1 MFAVDPRK
9 NVDARLSLLQ
19 TARCKAVKP
28 SVSLAPVLAPAS
40 MRAFVTSAFLFKAAA
55 KCRGVVPS
63 AKNLALA
70 SRAPAFA
77 RILALMCVRQSR
89 LENLHRGLSPITR
102 TGDYSDVVVVDADGR
117 RIPWPEVSR
126 FDQNEMRDLMR
137 EIVNKIYTFLT

>member
-1 MFAVDPRK
+1 MDRK
-9 NVDARLSLLQ
+9 ER
-19 TARCKAVKP
+19 
-28 SVSLAPVLAPAS
+28 
-40 MRAFVTSAFLFKAAA
+40 
-55 KCRGVVPS
+55 RG
-63 AKNLALA
+63 
-70 SRAPAFA
+70 APAFA